1 MSLLQFNLND
11 FQMLFFK
18 EFSESMANFENGLP
32 PRTIFEQF
40 HYATLDWKVPVAAA
54 ILYAVIVTIW
64 GCFNKKAALK
74 AEEPRV
80 KSKKQ
85 QQQHHHHQKSDK
97 SSRFSFFNCLVIAH
111 NIFLTVFSAY
121 SFVCIV
127 KILLESYMSFDF
139 FEAVS
144 S

>member
-1 MSLLQFNLND
+1 
-11 FQMLFFK
+11 MLFFK
-18 EFSESMANFENGLP
+18 EFSESMANYEKGLAP
-32 PRTIFEQF
+32 STIFEKF

-54 ILYAVIVTIW
+54 ILYALIVTIW
-64 GCFNKKAALK
+64 GRFNKEAALK

-80 KSKKQ
+80 KSKKN
-85 QQQHHHHQKSDK
+85 QKESNE

-121 SFVCIV
+121 CFVCMV

-144 S
+144 HLE